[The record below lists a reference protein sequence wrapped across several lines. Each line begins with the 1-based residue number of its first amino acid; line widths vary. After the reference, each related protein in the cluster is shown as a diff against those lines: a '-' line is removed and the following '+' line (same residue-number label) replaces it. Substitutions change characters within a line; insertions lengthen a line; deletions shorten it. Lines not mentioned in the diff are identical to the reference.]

1 MRRLRSL
8 SLPALLL
15 ALTPAIAT
23 AAPWTPSNFIDPDPQ
38 WSRDVELADLDGDGY
53 VDILFANVGGV
64 FEGTDDAVLPNQAFK
79 NDNGTGFIDI
89 SIAVFGQDPDVPDPP
104 TTVKDTAHVIK
115 ACDLDNDGDQDLV
128 LGATW
133 GNQSQLL
140 LNDGGGTFTNVTDT
154 HFPAKMASVGD
165 VECGDV
171 DGDGDRD
178 LVLTD
183 WGPAPVG
190 QNNSL
195 GATTMLWINQGA
207 DGDWAF
213 EDMTNIQMPDIAVNY
228 SLDVDFVDV
237 DNDYDLDIALAC
249 KGCATG
255 SLLYVNDG
263 AGVFT
268 QQTPAAF
275 AEPGNVGFESMDI
288 NSDGYMDLLSL
299 GDGDGGLDGFRN
311 RILIN
316 NGIGDFEDQTVTYWP
331 LIENPGS
338 GDRAAVFL
346 DHDSDADVDIAL
358 GTNASLIWPD
368 RLMVNDGGTY
378 TQNTAPYG
386 GIPGT
391 EGTLALETVDL
402 NGDHHPDIVLA
413 AGENAFENAI
423 FLGDSDDTA
432 TDTTPPALMHV
443 EQVDEAPYPGDVVI
457 HARVHDY
464 KTPNKPHDW
473 EAVYIEWAE
482 GNVDADYLESNGIQV
497 DAYFY
502 GENMFIASYPV
513 PDSSESTYRLCA
525 IDIAGNIAC
534 SDVTVTMHPGGTE
547 SDTDTDSSTDSN
559 TDSNGSDSMGSDSN
573 STASAT
579 NTDSNSSDSA
589 ATDSD
594 SNTESGA
601 SDSNSASASASATAS
616 ASDSASATETE
627 TDSGGGLDDD
637 GCDCST
643 QRGPD
648 GGWTALA
655 LLALLGFRRR
665 RAA

>member
-237 DNDYDLDIALAC
+237 DNDYDLDIALA
-249 KGCATG
+249 
-255 SLLYVNDG
+255 
-263 AGVFT
+263 
-268 QQTPAAF
+268 
-275 AEPGNVGFESMDI
+275 
-288 NSDGYMDLLSL
+288 
-299 GDGDGGLDGFRN
+299 
-311 RILIN
+311 
-316 NGIGDFEDQTVTYWP
+316 
-331 LIENPGS
+331 
-338 GDRAAVFL
+338 
-346 DHDSDADVDIAL
+346 
-358 GTNASLIWPD
+358 
-368 RLMVNDGGTY
+368 
-378 TQNTAPYG
+378 
-386 GIPGT
+386 
-391 EGTLALETVDL
+391 
-402 NGDHHPDIVLA
+402 
-413 AGENAFENAI
+413 
-423 FLGDSDDTA
+423 
-432 TDTTPPALMHV
+432 
-443 EQVDEAPYPGDVVI
+443 
-457 HARVHDY
+457 
-464 KTPNKPHDW
+464 
-473 EAVYIEWAE
+473 
-482 GNVDADYLESNGIQV
+482 
-497 DAYFY
+497 
-502 GENMFIASYPV
+502 
-513 PDSSESTYRLCA
+513 
-525 IDIAGNIAC
+525 
-534 SDVTVTMHPGGTE
+534 
-547 SDTDTDSSTDSN
+547 
-559 TDSNGSDSMGSDSN
+559 
-573 STASAT
+573 
-579 NTDSNSSDSA
+579 
-589 ATDSD
+589 
-594 SNTESGA
+594 
-601 SDSNSASASASATAS
+601 
-616 ASDSASATETE
+616 
-627 TDSGGGLDDD
+627 
-637 GCDCST
+637 
-643 QRGPD
+643 
-648 GGWTALA
+648 
-655 LLALLGFRRR
+655 
-665 RAA
+665 